1 MFSLFVV
8 ILQLPL
14 QVSVG
19 KSEVRHELPLELV
32 GWLLRKM
39 SVPDNAWLLVM
50 SSDPR
55 SLLSCNLILRWAA
68 AVNVVMGNT
77 DLTSN
82 KVTSL
87 YSTLFV
93 SLCAFLSLLSS
104 AFFFGFL
111 CYV

>member
-8 ILQLPL
+8 TLQLPL

-87 YSTLFV
+87 CRTFCFTLWC
-93 SLCAFLSLLSS
+93 LIGPLLRFL
-104 AFFFGFL
+104 F
-111 CYV
+111 